1 MGKFGK
7 TARLVSMLGLTGGF
21 FLVEIS
27 VGYMTNSMALVADS
41 FHMLS
46 DLIALIIGLLSV
58 GYASCPP
65 LFSANNPSLNTAL
78 SKFSGRL
85 LKSKRKGTHSGK
97 RQYNWD

>member
-27 VGYMTNSMALVADS
+27 VGYVTNSMALVADS

-58 GYASCPP
+58 RIAKKQTER
-65 LFSANNPSLNTAL
+65 NTFGWVRAE
-78 SKFSGRL
+78 GR
-85 LKSKRKGTHSGK
+85 
-97 RQYNWD
+97 